1 MKIVNLRLRIY
12 LKMFS
17 FTNFITEQFNIRVSK
32 FDDFI

>member
-17 FTNFITEQFNIRVSK
+17 FINFITGQFNIRVSK